1 MTNTANKP
9 NVGFWITGVIALL
22 WNLLGVDGF
31 IGQAL
36 MSNRFKSMYTEIQLE
51 VISNLPSWYIVVF
64 GIAVI
69 ASALACIIMLLKKKL
84 AIQLFQLGLL
94 AVLIQTTFNLFVNEG
109 RYAYGPFEYTML
121 ILIPAVAVLLLLYSK
136 SALKK
141 GWLS

>member
-1 MTNTANKP
+1 MTNATNKP
-9 NVGFWITGVIALL
+9 NVVFWIIGVVALI

-36 MSNRFKSMYTEIQLE
+36 MSDRFKSMYTEEQLDI
-51 VISNLPSWYIVVF
+51 ISNLPPWYIVVF

-69 ASALACIIMLLKKKL
+69 ASVFACIMMLMKKKI

-94 AVLIQTTFNLFVNEG
+94 AVLIQTTYNLFVNEG
-109 RYAYGPFEYTML
+109 RYAYGPFEYSML
-121 ILIPAVAVLLLLYSK
+121 ILIPAVAVLLLLYAK
-136 SALKK
+136 NALKK